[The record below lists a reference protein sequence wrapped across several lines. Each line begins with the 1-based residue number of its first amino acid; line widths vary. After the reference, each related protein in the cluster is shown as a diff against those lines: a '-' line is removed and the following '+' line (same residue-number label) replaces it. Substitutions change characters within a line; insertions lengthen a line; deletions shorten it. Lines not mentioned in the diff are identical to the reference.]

1 MSAARPYSVAW
12 WLAIV
17 AISVASTALI
27 VATEPA
33 QACHTQQ
40 EP

>member
-1 MSAARPYSVAW
+1 MSTASPYSLAW

-17 AISVASTALI
+17 AICLASAALI

-33 QACHTQQ
+33 QERPTKQ
-40 EP
+40 ER